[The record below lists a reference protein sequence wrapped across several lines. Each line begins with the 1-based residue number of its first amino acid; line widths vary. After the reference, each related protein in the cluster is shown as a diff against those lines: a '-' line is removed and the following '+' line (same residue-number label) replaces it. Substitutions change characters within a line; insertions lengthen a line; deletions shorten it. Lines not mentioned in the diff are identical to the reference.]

1 MRRFV
6 VTTLMFVFIQSNFV
20 LCLAQSNDAKR
31 CLQVLESSLVDF
43 YLPSVDPKHGGYFEI
58 LDAKGNFAPSDKFL
72 TLQAR
77 QLWFFST
84 LAVKDIRREESLA
97 AAHSGYEFLTENFFD
112 AKNGGYFAKVSAAGD
127 AIDTRKHVYPNAFVI
142 YGLVDYYRATGQ
154 AEALGKAQQLF
165 RTLEKHAYDREHG
178 GYQEFFYEDWRLIT
192 DPEESGY
199 VGAINTKTYNSH
211 LHILEAFARL
221 YRETKNEL
229 LADRLRELVQI
240 NVRRVKHSE
249 YPCNIDGWTRS
260 WEMIPTPRNVRA
272 SYGHDVEC
280 AWLVLDACESL
291 GQKELEGIESIDRWA
306 RRICDFA
313 IKHGYDTE
321 NGGFYSSGEPGKASD
336 DRRKIWWVQTE
347 ALVAMLTMHQITGE
361 DKYRKIF
368 DRCLE
373 FTLDHHIAPEG
384 GWWDTLEE
392 DGSVG
397 RKKVRTSM
405 WQGAYHNGRALL
417 NCAKILESGT
427 R

>member
-1 MRRFV
+1 MRSIV
-6 VTTLMFVFIQSNFV
+6 VATLIAGLIQLSF
-20 LCLAQSNDAKR
+20 AQCFAQPNQAQR
-31 CLQVLESSLVDF
+31 CLQVLDASLIEF
-43 YLPSVDPKHGGYFEI
+43 YLPSVDQKHAGYLEV
-58 LDAKGNFAPSDKFL
+58 LDDQGKFSSSDKFL

-84 LAVKDIRREESLA
+84 LAVNDIRRKDSLA
-97 AAHSGYEFLTENFFD
+97 AAQSGYEFLTQHFFD
-112 AKNGGYFAKVSAAGD
+112 SENGGYFAKVSAAGEP
-127 AIDTRKHVYPNAFVI
+127 IDTRKHVYPNAFVI
-142 YGLVDYYRATGQ
+142 YGLVEYYRATGQ
-154 AEALGKAQQLF
+154 KEALEKALQLF

-178 GYQEFFYEDWRLIT
+178 GYQEFFYVDWKLIT
-192 DPEESGY
+192 DPRESGY

-211 LHILEAFARL
+211 LHILEAFAQL

-240 NVRRVKHSE
+240 NVLRVKHSD

-260 WEMIPTPRNVRA
+260 WEMIPTPRNERA

-280 AWLVLDACESL
+280 AWLVLDACEAL
-291 GQKELEGIESIDRWA
+291 GQKEFAGIESIDRWA
-306 RRICDFA
+306 RQICDFA
-313 IKHGYDTE
+313 IKHGYDKE
-321 NGGFYSSGEPGKASD
+321 NGGFFSSGMPGKASD

-347 ALVAMLTMHQITGE
+347 ALVAMLTMHRLTGE
-361 DKYRKIF
+361 AKYRKIF
-368 DRCLE
+368 DHCFE
-373 FTLDHHIAPEG
+373 FTLDHHVAPDG

-397 RKKVRTSM
+397 EKKVRSSM

-417 NCAKILESGT
+417 NCAKMLESGA